1 MKKVTSSFVAG
12 AVALVFAVVGYQ
24 TALVVQYSAASRIIA
39 NRDHPDT
46 VFVERVPEIDAGGGY
61 GCGRL
66 RGDGRPRG
74 DGESRGNGGNG
85 GYGGGSSSGSAS
97 GLGSGSRSGNATPT
111 RKNST
116 HSPAAQQIRQRTPPR
131 TVQEFP
137 FDPNTA
143 SLEELILLGFSPKQ
157 AESIENYRAKGGRF
171 RRKEDFAKS
180 YVVSEETYARLEP
193 YIDIPR
199 LDINAAD
206 SAAFD
211 ALPGIG
217 PYFAARMVKYR
228 KELHGYSY
236 PEQLMD
242 IRNFDREKFDALSD
256 LITVGPAPA
265 YPLWSLP
272 ADSLRLHPYIKNV
285 NTARSI
291 VFFREHN
298 NPASWSIEAL
308 QKAGILKVDAA
319 EKLGRCRID

>member
-39 NRDHPDT
+39 NRDCPDT
-46 VFVERVPEIDAGGGY
+46 VFVERVPSGAGGDY
-61 GCGRL
+61 GA
-66 RGDGRPRG
+66 GRPRG
-74 DGESRGNGGNG
+74 EGGNG
-85 GYGGGSSSGSAS
+85 GYGEGSSSGP
-97 GLGSGSRSGNATPT
+97 GTGSGSGNATPTRPT

-116 HSPAAQQIRQRTPPR
+116 HSSAAQQIRQRTPPR

-143 SLEELILLGFSPKQ
+143 SVEELILLGFSPKQ
-157 AESIENYRAKGGRF
+157 AASIENYRAKGGRF

-180 YVVSEETYARLEP
+180 FVVSEETYARLEQ

-228 KELHGYSY
+228 AELHGYSY

-256 LITVGPAPA
+256 LIIAGPAPA
-265 YPLWSLP
+265 YPLWNLP
-272 ADSLRLHPYIKNV
+272 ADSLRLHPYIKNI

-308 QKAGILKVDAA
+308 QKAGILKADAS
-319 EKLGRCRID
+319 EKLGRCRIENPAR

>member
-39 NRDHPDT
+39 NRDCPDT
-46 VFVERVPEIDAGGGY
+46 VFVEREPSDAGGGY
-61 GCGRL
+61 STGK
-66 RGDGRPRG
+66 PRG
-74 DGESRGNGGNG
+74 DGGNG
-85 GYGGGSSSGSAS
+85 GYGGGASSGSAS
-97 GLGSGSRSGNATPT
+97 GPGSGSRYGNASPTRPT
-111 RKNST
+111 RKNAT
-116 HSPAAQQIRQRTPPR
+116 HSPAAQQIRQRTPAR
-131 TVQEFP
+131 TVKEFP

-143 SLEELILLGFSPKQ
+143 SVEELILLGFSPKQ
-157 AESIENYRAKGGRF
+157 AASIDNYRTKGGRF

-180 YVVSEETYARLEP
+180 FVVSEETYARLEP

-199 LDINAAD
+199 LDINTAD

-228 KELHGYSY
+228 TELRGYSY

-242 IRNFDREKFDALSD
+242 IRNFDRDKFDALSD
-256 LITVGPAPA
+256 LITVGPGPA

-272 ADSLRLHPYIKNV
+272 ADSLRLHPYIKNI

-298 NPASWSIEAL
+298 NPASWSVEAL
-308 QKAGILKVDAA
+308 QKAGILKADVA

>member
-1 MKKVTSSFVAG
+1 MKKVTSSFVTG

-46 VFVERVPEIDAGGGY
+46 VFVERVPGIDAGGCY
-61 GCGRL
+61 GSGRL
-66 RGDGRPRG
+66 RG
-74 DGESRGNGGNG
+74 DGESRGDVGKG
-85 GYGGGSSSGSAS
+85 GYGRGSSSGS
-97 GLGSGSRSGNATPT
+97 GSSPGAAATTSPSRPT

-143 SLEELILLGFSPKQ
+143 TVEELILLGFSPKQ

-180 YVVSEETYARLEP
+180 FVVSEETYARLEP

-199 LDINAAD
+199 LDINSAD
-206 SAAFD
+206 SADFD

-228 KELHGYSY
+228 KELRGYSY

-242 IRNFDREKFDALSD
+242 IRNFDKDKFDALSD
-256 LITVGPAPA
+256 LIVVGPAPA

-272 ADSLRLHPYIKNV
+272 ADSLRLHPYIKNI

-308 QKAGILKVDAA
+308 QKAGILKADAA

>member
-12 AVALVFAVVGYQ
+12 AVALVFAVLGYQ
-24 TALVVQYSAASRIIA
+24 TALVVHYSAVNKIIA

-46 VFVERVPEIDAGGGY
+46 VFVSEGEGSGQLAAGAGGGGY
-61 GCGRL
+61 GSGNRE
-66 RGDGRPRG
+66 GTGGSD
-74 DGESRGNGGNG
+74 RGNAPAKV
-85 GYGGGSSSGSAS
+85 S
-97 GLGSGSRSGNATPT
+97 
-111 RKNST
+111 RKNAE
-116 HSPAAQQIRQRTPPR
+116 HSPRAQQIRAQNPPR
-131 TVQEFP
+131 TTETFR
-137 FDPNTA
+137 FDPNTV
-143 SLEELILLGFSPKQ
+143 SVDDLERLGFSPKQ
-157 AESIENYRAKGGRF
+157 AASIDNYRAKGGRF

-180 YVVSEETYARLEP
+180 YMVSEEIYARLEQ

-228 KELHGYSY
+228 SELRGYSY

-242 IRNFDREKFDALSD
+242 IRNFDKDKFDALAD
-256 LITVGPAPA
+256 LIFVGPAPA
-265 YPLWSLP
+265 YPLWTLP
-272 ADSLRLHPYIKNV
+272 ADSLRLHPYIGSAA
-285 NTARSI
+285 TARSI

-308 QKAGILKVDAA
+308 QKAGILKADVA
-319 EKLGRCRID
+319 EKLGRCRIENPAR